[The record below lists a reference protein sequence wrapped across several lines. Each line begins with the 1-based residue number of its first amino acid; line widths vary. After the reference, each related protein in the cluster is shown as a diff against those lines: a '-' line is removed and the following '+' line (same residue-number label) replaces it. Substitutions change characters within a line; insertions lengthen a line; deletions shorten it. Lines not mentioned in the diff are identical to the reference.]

1 MTKNDD
7 TCRLARQA
15 RQSIGFL
22 LVAFIAAMIFISVAG
37 AYTTGRMQV
46 IAIDV
51 AILCVVVLLR
61 YIYLRVRFG
70 LYYRDPKRF
79 SLPSINSEL
88 RQRSVFEKEKWRKRS
103 TWAVVVA
110 FIVVVIW
117 VQMHSI

>member
-1 MTKNDD
+1 MTKSDD
-7 TCRLARQA
+7 THRLARQA
-15 RQSIGFL
+15 IQSIGFL
-22 LVAFIAAMIFISVAG
+22 LVAFIAAMIFSSVAG

-61 YIYLRVRFG
+61 YIYLRVRLG

-79 SLPSINSEL
+79 SLPSINGEL
-88 RQRSVFEKEKWRKRS
+88 RRRSVFEKEKWRKRS

-110 FIVVVIW
+110 FIVAVIW